1 MRDCI
6 NREDTAIN
14 CTETTEV
21 PNRPSQ
27 NIPADRTGGTSPP
40 VDSGES
46 RRAGDNGE
54 AEAPALPHPV
64 DGLRKDSST
73 LNAQP
78 STLNDPPLNAPP
90 WYADGLQFEC
100 TQCGDCCT
108 GAPGAV
114 WVTEEELTA
123 IAAELGKPLGEVRLL
138 HTKLMGGRWSLRD
151 YPNGDCVFLD
161 PQTRRCG
168 VYAARPMQCRTW
180 PFWPSNIETK
190 DSWDRTCDR
199 CPGSGTGTLHSLEI
213 IQVQA
218 AACEI

>member
-1 MRDCI
+1 MGDCI
-6 NREDTAIN
+6 NPEDTAIN

-21 PNRPSQ
+21 PNTPGQ
-27 NIPADRTGGTSPP
+27 NSHEDRTGSASPP
-40 VDSGES
+40 ADSTEA
-46 RRAGDNGE
+46 RHAGD
-54 AEAPALPHPV
+54 AEDAGGQARPRQADELAL
-64 DGLRKDSST
+64 DSSTLNPQRST

-78 STLNDPPLNAPP
+78 
-90 WYADGLQFEC
+90 WYADGLRFNC

-123 IAAELGKPLGEVRLL
+123 IATELGKPLGEVRLL
-138 HTKLMGGRWSLRD
+138 HTKLIGGRWSLRD

-161 PQTRRCG
+161 PQTRRCQ

-190 DSWDRTCDR
+190 ETWNRTCDR
-199 CPGSGTGTLHSLEI
+199 CPGSGTGALHSLEV
-213 IQVQA
+213 IQLQA
-218 AACEI
+218 RACDI

>member
-6 NREDTAIN
+6 NPEDTAIN

-21 PNRPSQ
+21 PNMPGQ
-27 NIPADRTGGTSPP
+27 NSHDDRTGDAGFPGDSREARHDGDAEVAGSPP
-40 VDSGES
+40 LTGPAIPHS
-46 RRAGDNGE
+46 RDAS
-54 AEAPALPHPV
+54 AL
-64 DGLRKDSST
+64 KAS
-73 LNAQP
+73 
-78 STLNDPPLNAPP
+78 P
-90 WYADGLQFEC
+90 WYEDGLQFEC

-114 WVTEEELTA
+114 WVTDQELTA

-138 HTKLMGGRWSLRD
+138 HTKTMGGRWSLRD

-161 PQTRRCG
+161 PQSRRCR

-190 DSWDRTCDR
+190 DSWKRTCDR
-199 CPGSGTGTLHSLEI
+199 CPGSGTGDLHSLEV
-213 IQVQA
+213 IQLQA
-218 AACEI
+218 DACDI

>member
-6 NREDTAIN
+6 NPEDNAIN

-21 PNRPSQ
+21 PNTPGQ
-27 NIPADRTGGTSPP
+27 NSHEGRTEGAGSPGDSREARHDDDADI
-40 VDSGES
+40 
-46 RRAGDNGE
+46 AGN
-54 AEAPALPHPV
+54 
-64 DGLRKDSST
+64 
-73 LNAQP
+73 
-78 STLNDPPLNAPP
+78 PPLPRPANSHAWDASPSSAPP

-114 WVTEEELTA
+114 WVTDQELTA
-123 IAAELGKPLGEVRLL
+123 IAAELGVPLGEVRLL

-161 PQTRRCG
+161 PQSRRCR

-180 PFWPSNIETK
+180 PFWPSNI
-190 DSWDRTCDR
+190 DSKESWERTCDR
-199 CPGSGTGTLHSLEI
+199 CPGSGVGTLHSLEV
-213 IQVQA
+213 IQQQSD
-218 AACEI
+218 ACDI